1 MINIDRQT
9 IPFCLIKEKTM
20 EWGEVYNE
28 YNPMFITILTEKNLS
43 LKESIIFFGENNFKN
58 QLSNIHNI
66 LLNFEEKE
74 RICNFDNEIF
84 DRTEML
90 NLIIFYIEKNKNIV
104 SPWEKYDIGLCE
116 EDYIEIVE
124 YSFNQ
129 KLQRSL

>member
-20 EWGEVYNE
+20 EWGEIYYE

-58 QLSNIHNI
+58 QLSDIYNI

-74 RICNFDNEIF
+74 RICNFDNEDF
-84 DRTEML
+84 DRAEML
-90 NLIIFYIEKNKNIV
+90 NLINFYIEKNKNIV

-116 EDYIEIVE
+116 EDYIQIVE

>member
-9 IPFCLIKEKTM
+9 TPFCLIKEKTM
-20 EWGEVYNE
+20 EWGETYNE

-43 LKESIIFFGENNFKN
+43 LKESIIFLGENNFKN
-58 QLSNIHNI
+58 QLANIHNI

-74 RICNFDNEIF
+74 RICNFDNEMF
-84 DRTEML
+84 DRAEML
-90 NLIIFYIEKNKNIV
+90 NLIDFYIEKNKYHV

-124 YSFNQ
+124 CSFNQ
-129 KLQRSL
+129 KLQRGL